1 MTLLITTV
9 VLVATLIQTWSSV
22 IELGRANRP
31 AVDWM
36 NAEDDLIDAEPRLRR
51 RRARRDLRAE
61 RDAQL
66 DTEIRRI
73 KLTLASWVMLTAA
86 AGAAL
91 LTELVGPMS

>member
-1 MTLLITTV
+1 MAILITTV
-9 VLVATLIQTWSSV
+9 VLVATLIQTWSSA

-36 NAEDDLIDAEPRLRR
+36 NAEDDLINAEPRLQR

-66 DTEIRRI
+66 HTEIRRI
-73 KLTLASWVMLTAA
+73 KLTLASWIMLAWAA
-86 AGAAL
+86 AF
-91 LTELVGPMS
+91 TLVLEVL